1 MATKTWIDDTGN
13 WNTVTDWDTGTVP
26 GPGDD
31 AVIPFGTVSVTT
43 PVTVGS
49 ISLTASAVLGIA
61 DPGFTDT
68 VTGDFSNSGT
78 LDIDFGASSGS
89 TLTIGRT
96 LTNTASGVL
105 NIGYSNLTADTTVTA
120 AGFSN
125 AGTISLIG
133 STSAQ
138 AILNIAGAAPASLTG
153 NVSLSNSALLEFG
166 SGGITSIAN
175 GATLALSGFSG
186 QPRIAI
192 SGNTGTN
199 SALTQL
205 SSNAGSLTLFN
216 TAPLTTDPGVNFSN
230 SGSVSVNG
238 SMLTLGGALSNSGTF
253 TVGNNGSS
261 ASTLSAAGFSNTG
274 PFGAT
279 FDVTSFPTV
288 TGSPLQ
294 ATATFG
300 SPAPSTITGR
310 VRLFGNASMQFTG
323 GGTINS
329 IASGATL
336 EIDTWRGFQPSLT
349 GLSGLTF
356 NAGMLNLD
364 ARTFSGNGWY
374 GGMNLT
380 FNNTVTNTGTINYG
394 NITVNNG
401 SDLVTMPGLNNTG
414 NLIMIGGQTSGV
426 TLNITGAAPATLT
439 GDNYL
444 QGNAVLQYGSGAITA
459 IGSGAVLDLNGGRVG
474 LNGQG
479 GNSALTHLASNAG
492 GLHIA
497 ISGGIITDTFFS
509 NTNFV
514 QVDQGVL
521 ALGGAL
527 GNSAIFQVRGG
538 TVSAAGVNNT
548 GTLTIGNFGPATLS
562 AGYEYRQ
569 TAGSTT
575 VNGGSLSAQEVT
587 VTGGSLV
594 FATPLTSAAGRARSH

>member
-1 MATKTWIDDTGN
+1 MTTKTWIDGTGN
-13 WNTVTDWDTGTVP
+13 WNTAADWNTGTVP

-31 AVIPFGTVSVTT
+31 AVIPFGSVSLTT

-49 ISLTASAVLGIA
+49 ISLTTSSATLGIA
-61 DPGFTDT
+61 DPGGTDA
-68 VTGDFSNSGT
+68 VTGGFSNSGT
-78 LDIDFGASSGS
+78 VGVDFGTSSDT
-89 TLTIGRT
+89 TLTIGGT
-96 LTNTASGVL
+96 LTNSGTGSF
-105 NIGYSNLTADTTVTA
+105 NIGYSQLTAASMVTA
-120 AGFSN
+120 AGLSN
-125 AGTISLIG
+125 AGTLNLTG
-133 STSAQ
+133 SASAQ
-138 AILNIAGAAPASLTG
+138 ATLNIAGPAPAILSG

-186 QPRIAI
+186 QPRVAIA
-192 SGNTGTN
+192 GNTGAN

-205 SSNAGSLTLFN
+205 SSNAGTFTLFDI
-216 TAPLTTDPGVNFSN
+216 APLATDPGINFSN
-230 SGSVSVNG
+230 SGNVSVN
-238 SMLTLGGALSNSGTF
+238 SSALTFGGTLTNSGNF
-253 TVGNNGSS
+253 TVGNNGNL

-274 PFGAT
+274 T

-288 TGSPLQ
+288 FGSPLP
-294 ATATFG
+294 ASATFG
-300 SPAPSTITGR
+300 GSAPSTITGR
-310 VRLFGNASMQFTG
+310 VRLFGNATMQFTA

-329 IASGATL
+329 IANDATL
-336 EIDTWRGFQPSLT
+336 EIDTWRGSQPSLT
-349 GLSGLTF
+349 GLSGLTS
-356 NAGMLNLD
+356 NAGTLNLD

-380 FNNTVTNTGTINYG
+380 FNNPITNTGTINYG

-401 SDLVTMPGLNNTG
+401 SDLVTLPGLNNTG

-538 TVSAAGVNNT
+538 MVSAAGVNNT

>member
-1 MATKTWIDDTGN
+1 MGTGTMATKTWIDDTGN

-89 TLTIGRT
+89 TLTIGGT

-186 QPRIAI
+186 QPRVAIA
-192 SGNTGTN
+192 GNTGAN

-205 SSNAGSLTLFN
+205 SSNAGTFTLFDI
-216 TAPLTTDPGVNFSN
+216 APLATDPGINFSN
-230 SGSVSVNG
+230 SGNVSVN
-238 SMLTLGGALSNSGTF
+238 SSALTFGGTLTNSGNF
-253 TVGNNGSS
+253 TVGNNGNL

-274 PFGAT
+274 T

-288 TGSPLQ
+288 FGSPLP
-294 ATATFG
+294 ASATFG
-300 SPAPSTITGR
+300 GSAPSTITGR
-310 VRLFGNASMQFTG
+310 VRLFGNATMQFTA

-329 IASGATL
+329 IANDATL
-336 EIDTWRGFQPSLT
+336 E
-349 GLSGLTF
+349 
-356 NAGMLNLD
+356 
-364 ARTFSGNGWY
+364 
-374 GGMNLT
+374 
-380 FNNTVTNTGTINYG
+380 
-394 NITVNNG
+394 
-401 SDLVTMPGLNNTG
+401 
-414 NLIMIGGQTSGV
+414 
-426 TLNITGAAPATLT
+426 
-439 GDNYL
+439 
-444 QGNAVLQYGSGAITA
+444 
-459 IGSGAVLDLNGGRVG
+459 
-474 LNGQG
+474 
-479 GNSALTHLASNAG
+479 
-492 GLHIA
+492 
-497 ISGGIITDTFFS
+497 
-509 NTNFV
+509 
-514 QVDQGVL
+514 
-521 ALGGAL
+521 
-527 GNSAIFQVRGG
+527 
-538 TVSAAGVNNT
+538 
-548 GTLTIGNFGPATLS
+548 
-562 AGYEYRQ
+562 
-569 TAGSTT
+569 
-575 VNGGSLSAQEVT
+575 
-587 VTGGSLV
+587 
-594 FATPLTSAAGRARSH
+594 